1 MMDLSRDLHEL
12 ARMVGA
18 DVDLPVVLEQA
29 LAALRSVV
37 PYDLAAVFR
46 LHDQELRVLAA
57 SGPLDGPAVR
67 RHTLRLERFPTIRRA
82 LETRA
87 PIPLE
92 AHDHAGEE
100 GDPYDGVLDLP
111 DGHSCMVVPL
121 FAGDRTLG
129 LITLD
134 RTRCEVYSAEAV
146 HFAGVYGQ
154 LISMA
159 LRFAEQAAL
168 LDRYRHQLEA
178 HNRILQEEAGG
189 AALAC
194 RRLEASQAPAMRAL
208 TAQARQVARSELP
221 VLVVGET
228 GTGKEVLAQAIHA
241 WSARADGPFVTLNCA
256 ALPEGLVESELFGH
270 VRGAFSGAARDRRGR
285 FLTANGGTLLLDEIG
300 DLPLAAQA
308 KLLRVLQ
315 EGTFQAVG
323 SDQEIKVDV
332 RILAATHVDLRK
344 AVAEGR
350 FREDLYYRLAVFPL
364 SLPPLRER
372 GEDIVAIAIEQL
384 DEQAGRGRGGPWT
397 LSAAAREALQAA
409 PWPGNVRELRN
420 VLERATILRP
430 SGRIEPLDLGLS
442 GGALPPRPRP
452 GPSPSEPLPDFEEN
466 ERRYL
471 VALLERTGGKLY
483 GADGAA
489 AIAGMPPS
497 TLRSR
502 LLKLGLR

>member
-1 MMDLSRDLHEL
+1 MIDLSRDLHEL

-18 DVDLPVVLEQA
+18 DNDLPLVLEQA

-46 LHDQELRVLAA
+46 LHGQELRVLAA

-82 LETRA
+82 LETRS

-134 RTRCEVYSAEAV
+134 RTRCEVYPPEAV
-146 HFAGVYGQ
+146 HIAGVYGQ

-178 HNRILQEEAGG
+178 QNRILQEDAGG
-189 AALAC
+189 SVQAC
-194 RRLEASQAPAMRAL
+194 HRLEASQAPAMRAL

-221 VLVVGET
+221 VLVTGET
-228 GTGKEVLAQAIHA
+228 GTGKEVLAQAVHA
-241 WSARADGPFVTLNCA
+241 WSPRADGPFVSLNCA
-256 ALPEGLVESELFGH
+256 ALPESLVESELFGH

-285 FLTANGGTLLLDEIG
+285 FLTANGGSLLLDEVG
-300 DLPLAAQA
+300 DLPLSVQA

-344 AVAEGR
+344 AVSEGR

-364 SLPPLRER
+364 HLPPLRER
-372 GEDIVAIAIEQL
+372 GEDIIAIAVDHLES
-384 DEQAGRGRGGPWT
+384 QASAGRGGPWT
-397 LSAAAREALQAA
+397 LSEAARVALLQA

-430 SGRIEPLDLGLS
+430 AGRIEPADLGL
-442 GGALPPRPRP
+442 AP
-452 GPSPSEPLPDFEEN
+452 GTPVPGRAVGRAEAEPLVDFEEN
-466 ERRYL
+466 ERRYFL
-471 VALLERTGGKLY
+471 ALLERTGGKLY

-489 AIAGMPPS
+489 AIAGLPPS